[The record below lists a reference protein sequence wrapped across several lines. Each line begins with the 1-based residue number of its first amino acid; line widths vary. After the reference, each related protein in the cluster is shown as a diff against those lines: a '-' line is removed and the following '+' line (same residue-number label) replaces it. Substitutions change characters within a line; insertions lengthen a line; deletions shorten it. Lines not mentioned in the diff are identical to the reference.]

1 MVNQFLRRMRNA
13 EARERRLWW
22 MVIGLAS
29 VVLVLLWVL
38 T

>member
-22 MVIGLAS
+22 MVIGLIVAM
-29 VVLVLLWVL
+29 LVLLWVL

>member
-1 MVNQFLRRMRNA
+1 MRNA

-22 MVIGLAS
+22 MVISLTVAM
-29 VVLVLLWVL
+29 LVLLWVL